1 MSLEN
6 NESNTD
12 APSLSQIEGA
22 KQALTNFLMYYYQAL
37 IHSGHSS
44 SDAKAIVA
52 KEVIQLYEQYLE
64 ITQINF
70 RPEVIMNPKDL
81 FNQILKDAKS
91 LGIQGQG
98 IYRKLIDFQRLWD
111 NQEKGKR

>member
-1 MSLEN
+1 MTSDN
-6 NESNTD
+6 SKSKSD

-22 KQALTNFLMYYYQAL
+22 RQALINFTLYHYQAL
-37 IHSGHSS
+37 IHSGYTD

-52 KEVIQLYEQYLE
+52 KEIISLYDQYVDV
-64 ITQINF
+64 TKINF
-70 RPEVIMNPKDL
+70 RPQILVNPKDL
-81 FNQILKDAKS
+81 FSEILKDAKA

-111 NQEKGKR
+111 NQEKGK